1 MEIVDQF
8 FPLVVFLIMLILL
21 LPVVI
26 GDYKLEKFVPWARNL
41 IFLGYRIVI
50 FVIVFGVT
58 IYLIYR
64 IFF

>member
-1 MEIVDQF
+1 MLTEDQF
-8 FPLVVFLIMLILL
+8 FALLVFLIMIILL

-50 FVIVFGVT
+50 FTIVFGVT